1 MTTDSTPP
9 PPLTYDG
16 HPQTTVTNPPPPD
29 YTTSISN
36 LRSLATALS
45 TFQRRYDELQQHLD
59 FIETTIHSKLPDPSI
74 IPPLPD
80 PSIIPPFIQPSTP
93 APIIINLDKKPK
105 LSPGVSIKLNDADL
119 EPKSKI
125 ETDIP
130 SRAVTTSPEKS
141 KAIAEVS
148 ELSESK
154 ADVKLPDFGLENK
167 IDAKGNDC
175 GEKSDVDV
183 KLEDTES
190 ELLRL
195 CSRTMCGRSLRR
207 YIVTHISDVKRLR
220 EEVPKALKC
229 AADPGK
235 LVLECLGKFYLQ
247 GSRAFTK
254 DSPMLV
260 GRDASVM
267 ALECF
272 LLMESDGVVI
282 DKRVK
287 EDAHNAAADWR
298 KRLRSE
304 GGLHKACETD
314 ARGLLLLIGCYGIP
328 KPFENEDI
336 KDLMRCCYLKDISG
350 ALRRSRHLLAR
361 IPEII
366 ERMLKYKREV
376 EALNIVYT
384 FDVQDKYPPQTIL
397 KSFMS
402 KSDEIMKRKRT
413 EAEDLSAVVIKD
425 KKHLDD
431 LKSLLK
437 CWKNHK
443 IDPSKAFPD
452 LAINEKISSLEKEIT
467 VLDKKVREDI
477 ANKKKEKE
485 VESSKRSKTQDGR
498 RLCFPGH
505 DSPLQGAV
513 RQSAENISFDR
524 LTQMNYNGGL
534 PGHYGYNASPSVRH
548 ESGVGD
554 LHATRVLH
562 EYSDVPIVVR
572 RGSADR
578 TGLLHEYAASTR
590 FGSGGGL
597 VAAETEGGYLSRES
611 YAATHLGMHINM
623 NPYNGQLYGRHGD
636 ALSDERFASQT
647 YARKPL
653 YSGYDGLH
661 RLSPALEGF
670 AGLPDRQAAGSYV
683 PSSGSDLYHFA
694 DSVLESE
701 LRHKGSAPSGAKLR
715 RG

>member
-1 MTTDSTPP
+1 MTTNSTPP
-9 PPLTYDG
+9 PPLISDD
-16 HPQTTVTNPPPPD
+16 HPQTTIINPPPPD

-36 LRSLATALS
+36 IRSLATALS

-59 FIETTIHSKLPDPSI
+59 FIQTTIHSKLPDPSI
-74 IPPLPD
+74 IPP
-80 PSIIPPFIQPSTP
+80 FIQPTTP
-93 APIIINLDKKPK
+93 APITINLVKNPK
-105 LSPGVSIKLNDADL
+105 LFPGVSVKLNDADL
-119 EPKSKI
+119 EPKIKI
-125 ETDIP
+125 ETVITDVTAIP
-130 SRAVTTSPEKS
+130 DKT
-141 KAIAEVS
+141 KALVVVS
-148 ELSESK
+148 GVSESK
-154 ADVKLPDFGLENK
+154 ADIKLPDSGLENK
-167 IDAKGNDC
+167 SDAKVTDF

-183 KLEDTES
+183 KLDDTQS

-195 CSRTMCGRSLRR
+195 CSKTMCGRSLRR
-207 YIVTHISDVKRLR
+207 YIVTHISDVKKLL

-229 AADPGK
+229 AANPAK

-247 GSRAFTK
+247 GGRAFTK

-260 GRDASVM
+260 GRDASIM
-267 ALECF
+267 GLECF

-282 DKRVK
+282 DNRVK

-298 KRLRSE
+298 QRLRSE

-328 KPFENEDI
+328 KAFENEDI
-336 KDLMRCCYLKDISG
+336 KDLIRGSNLKDISG
-350 ALRRSRHLLAR
+350 ALRRSSHLLAR

-397 KSFMS
+397 KSFLS
-402 KSDEIMKRKRT
+402 KSDEILKRKRT

-467 VLDKKVREDI
+467 VLDKKIREDI
-477 ANKKKEKE
+477 GNKKKEKE
-485 VESSKRSKTQDGR
+485 IESSKRSKTQDAR
-498 RLCFPGH
+498 RLRFPGH

-534 PGHYGYNASPSVRH
+534 PGHYGYSASPSVRH
-548 ESGVGD
+548 EYGVGD
-554 LHATRVLH
+554 LHATRILH
-562 EYSDVPIVVR
+562 EYSDVPMVVP
-572 RGSADR
+572 RGSAER

-590 FGSGGGL
+590 VGSGGGL
-597 VAAETEGGYLSRES
+597 VAAETEGGYLSREP
-611 YAATHLGMHINM
+611 YAASHLGMHINM

-636 ALSDERFASQT
+636 ALSDERFVSQT

-661 RLSPALEGF
+661 RSSPALEGF
-670 AGLPDRQAAGSYV
+670 AGLPNRPTAGSSI
-683 PSSGSDLYHFA
+683 PGSGSDLYHFA

-701 LRHKGSAPSGAKLR
+701 LRHKEH
-715 RG
+715 

>member
-9 PPLTYDG
+9 PPLTSDD
-16 HPQTTVTNPPPPD
+16 HPQTTVLTPPPPD
-29 YTTSISN
+29 YTTSISD

-59 FIETTIHSKLPDPSI
+59 FIETTIHSQ
-74 IPPLPD
+74 LPD
-80 PSIIPPFIQPSTP
+80 PSIIPPFIPPTTP
-93 APIIINLDKKPK
+93 APITIKLDKTPK
-105 LSPGVSIKLNDADL
+105 LSPGVSVKLNDADL
-119 EPKSKI
+119 ESNI
-125 ETDIP
+125 EIQTHIP
-130 SRAVTTSPEKS
+130 STTIFEKS
-141 KAIAEVS
+141 KAVAVVS

-154 ADVKLPDFGLENK
+154 GDVKLPDSGLENEGGRG
-167 IDAKGNDC
+167 IDC

-183 KLEDTES
+183 KLDDAQS
-190 ELLRL
+190 ELLRI
-195 CSRTMCGRSLRR
+195 CSKTMCGRSLRR
-207 YIVTHISDVKRLR
+207 YIVTHISDARRLR

-229 AADPGK
+229 AANPAK

-247 GSRAFTK
+247 GSRAYTK

-260 GRDASVM
+260 GRDASIM
-267 ALECF
+267 ALEFF
-272 LLMESDGVVI
+272 LLMDSDGIVI
-282 DKRVK
+282 EKRVK
-287 EDAHNAAADWR
+287 DVAHNAAGDWR

-314 ARGLLLLIGCYGIP
+314 ANGLLLLIGCYGIP
-328 KPFENEDI
+328 KAFENEDI
-336 KDLMRCCYLKDISG
+336 KDLIRSSNLKDISG
-350 ALRRSRHLLAR
+350 ALRRSRNLLAR

-376 EALNIVYT
+376 EALNLVYT
-384 FDVQDKYPPQTIL
+384 FEVQDKYPPETIL
-397 KSFMS
+397 KSFLS
-402 KSDEIMKRKRT
+402 KSDEILKRKRT

-452 LAINEKISSLEKEIT
+452 LEINEKILSLEKELT
-467 VLDKKVREDI
+467 VLDKKVREDMD
-477 ANKKKEKE
+477 KKKKGKE
-485 VESSKRSKTQDGR
+485 VESSKRSKTQDAK
-498 RLCFPGH
+498 RLRFPGH

-534 PGHYGYNASPSVRH
+534 PGHYGYSASPSVRH
-548 ESGVGD
+548 ESGGGD
-554 LHATRVLH
+554 LLATRILQ
-562 EYSDVPIVVR
+562 EYSDVPVVLP

-578 TGLLHEYAASTR
+578 AGLLHEYAASTR

-597 VAAETEGGYLSRES
+597 VAAETEGGYLSREP
-611 YAATHLGMHINM
+611 YAASHLGMHINV

-636 ALSDERFASQT
+636 SVSDERFNSHT

-661 RLSPALEGF
+661 MSSPSLEGF
-670 AGLPDRQAAGSYV
+670 AGLPNRPTAGSSI

-701 LRHKGSAPSGAKLR
+701 LRHKGSAPSGANLR